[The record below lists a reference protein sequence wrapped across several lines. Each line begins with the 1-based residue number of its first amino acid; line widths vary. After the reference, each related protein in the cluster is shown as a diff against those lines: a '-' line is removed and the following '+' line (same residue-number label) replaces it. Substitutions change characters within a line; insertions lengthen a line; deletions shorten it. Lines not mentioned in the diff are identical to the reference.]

1 MVAPLSPQS
10 FHQDIQNIIVMTPP
24 PPSRARD
31 RALRDRALRDKAL
44 RDKVLRAPVSSSAG
58 DTSSGYESGTFSFP
72 HENTCNKNRTL
83 KCNKPC
89 CKGKGKA
96 KDLRVKIVTSSEVES
111 SENAEADSSEN
122 AEAAESVD
130 DATNSRAKSSF
141 NFKKKGKATQ
151 IPSETETDT
160 QTGEGSTDLETSVR
174 YTNPPAEDPT
184 WSISEDY
191 RLRGLKENG
200 ESWKFITETLCKS
213 KSDVRAR
220 WKILQNQTIISKPT
234 KPEPVIVEVTTEP
247 GSGETT
253 TEPEAGEAATEEE
266 SDRAVAEVASG
277 AETTSDNKTGDQ
289 DEESEESSEEEDEDE
304 DDDEDDEEQVEDTEE
319 ETDFV
324 PKAKGKAQMLVKNK
338 WHRGPRNRK
347 VAIENK
353 YAKARA
359 KAKVQD
365 NDDSPMESGQVSDDS
380 LEYRLEFIDLEK
392 VKQMKYLHEEIY
404 DEMYPADIHPQPNGY
419 FNAQDCALLATIDS
433 KYKRSRW
440 LEMQA
445 NFYNVTGRMVPLEAI
460 RDRCERAEAEKEAR
474 SDARK
479 IERRIKRVVT
489 WMEKQVDE
497 ESSD

>member
-10 FHQDIQNIIVMTPP
+10 FHEDIQNIIFMTPP
-24 PPSRARD
+24 PPSRVRS
-31 RALRDRALRDKAL
+31 RA
-44 RDKVLRAPVSSSAG
+44 LRAPVSSSAG

-83 KCNKPC
+83 KCTKPC
-89 CKGKGKA
+89 C
-96 KDLRVKIVTSSEVES
+96 
-111 SENAEADSSEN
+111 
-122 AEAAESVD
+122 
-130 DATNSRAKSSF
+130 
-141 NFKKKGKATQ
+141 KGKATQ

-174 YTNPPAEDPT
+174 YTNPPVEDPT
-184 WSISEDY
+184 WSISEDCL
-191 RLRGLKENG
+191 LRGLKEND
-200 ESWKFITETLCKS
+200 EPWKFIAKCLRKS
-213 KSDVRAR
+213 KSDVRLR

-234 KPEPVIVEVTTEP
+234 KPEPVIVEVTAEP

-253 TEPEAGEAATEEE
+253 TEEE

-353 YAKARA
+353 FAKARA
-359 KAKVQD
+359 KAKVHD

-404 DEMYPADIHPQPNGY
+404 DEMYPADIHPQPNAY

-479 IERRIKRVVT
+479 LERRIKRVVT

>member
-10 FHQDIQNIIVMTPP
+10 FHEDIQNIIFMTPP
-24 PPSRARD
+24 PPSRVRS
-31 RALRDRALRDKAL
+31 RA
-44 RDKVLRAPVSSSAG
+44 LRAPVSSSAG
-58 DTSSGYESGTFSFP
+58 DTSSEYESGTFSFP

-83 KCNKPC
+83 KCTKPC

-111 SENAEADSSEN
+111 SENAEA
-122 AEAAESVD
+122 AESVD
-130 DATNSRAKSSF
+130 DATTSRAKPSF
-141 NFKKKGKATQ
+141 KNKGKATQ
-151 IPSETETDT
+151 IPSETDTDT

-174 YTNPPAEDPT
+174 YTNPPVEDPT
-184 WSISEDY
+184 WSISEDCL
-191 RLRGLKENG
+191 LRGLKEND
-200 ESWKFITETLCKS
+200 EPWKFIAKCLRKS
-213 KSDVRAR
+213 KSDVRLR

-304 DDDEDDEEQVEDTEE
+304 DDDEYDEEQVEDTEE

-359 KAKVQD
+359 EAKVQD

-404 DEMYPADIHPQPNGY
+404 DEMYPADIHPQPNAY

-479 IERRIKRVVT
+479 LERRIKRVVT

-497 ESSD
+497 GSSD

>member
-10 FHQDIQNIIVMTPP
+10 FHEDIQNIIFMTPP
-24 PPSRARD
+24 PPSRVRS
-31 RALRDRALRDKAL
+31 RA
-44 RDKVLRAPVSSSAG
+44 LRAPVSSSAG

-83 KCNKPC
+83 KCTKPC
-89 CKGKGKA
+89 C
-96 KDLRVKIVTSSEVES
+96 
-111 SENAEADSSEN
+111 
-122 AEAAESVD
+122 
-130 DATNSRAKSSF
+130 
-141 NFKKKGKATQ
+141 KGKATQ

-160 QTGEGSTDLETSVR
+160 QTGEGSTDLKTSVR
-174 YTNPPAEDPT
+174 YTNPPVEDPT
-184 WSISEDY
+184 WSISEDCL
-191 RLRGLKENG
+191 LRGLKEND
-200 ESWKFITETLCKS
+200 EPWKFIAKCLRKS
-213 KSDVRAR
+213 KSDVRLR

-234 KPEPVIVEVTTEP
+234 KPEPVIVEVTAEP

-253 TEPEAGEAATEEE
+253 TEEE

-353 YAKARA
+353 FAKARA
-359 KAKVQD
+359 KAKVHD

-404 DEMYPADIHPQPNGY
+404 DEMYPADIHPQPNAY

-479 IERRIKRVVT
+479 LERRIKRVVT